1 MATKKK
7 EGNLVTFVAKVKVQR
22 YYKDGFGI
30 YVVEPTGN
38 KDKVKVDKDN
48 QVVISGNMGNT
59 LIPELEY
66 IITGKEVIHPR
77 FGLQYQ
83 ISSIMRESKTDGVSD
98 FLYAI
103 LPKNQ
108 VDTLLDV
115 YPNIVSM
122 IMKNET
128 IDFSKTKGIKEA
140 SFEKI
145 KKKIFD
151 NYDKF
156 DLLVTY
162 GDTLT
167 QAMLDKILKVYTQ
180 GTKQIKSLI
189 NTNPYQF
196 FLSLSGVGFKTADG
210 LILAL
215 EDKGKIVFEQPLRT
229 SIQRMYKAIEYILEQ
244 NESSGNTCM
253 DLKGLREE
261 CAKLTPEC
269 MGTFVECIRN
279 VSDKV
284 YLDKEHGLIGLKR
297 TRDKE
302 LFIYNKL
309 NKMNNMDNIWEII
322 DIEDYREVNGIRLT
336 EEQFNTAKLMS
347 EKNAIVLVGNGG
359 SGKSMS
365 MMSFVKACDNSNIS
379 YSLCSPTGKASK
391 VMSNYTGKKAKTIH
405 RLLEYNPDNLEEY
418 GSFFKYNANN
428 KLPTDLIII
437 DEFGMCDV
445 DLFYNLLL
453 AIDENRTKLLII
465 GDDGQLPSVGAGNIL
480 HDLIHLNIIPIN
492 RLTIIF
498 RYKEGGLAQACED
511 NRNGIPYLE
520 AIKSNSTKVLGNNK
534 DFIHMERY
542 DTPSTL
548 KCVEDCFTN
557 LIKKYPIEDVV
568 ILVAQNKGDL
578 GTVNINKRLQAIYHK
593 GKTSEK
599 FLMMGED
606 NKFIEGDKVV
616 QNKNNYKAT
625 SYPDKGKTSVFN
637 GNTGTIISI
646 HFDEVIIDFDGEMVV
661 YNKEDMVNVS
671 LAYAMTVH
679 KAQGS
684 QFKNVILCLPKAHT
698 FMLNSNI
705 IYTGESRTS
714 WRCFVVG
721 NLMTINRAI
730 KKRANLSRNTWLSIM

>member
-7 EGNLVTFVAKVKVQR
+7 ESNLVTFVAKVKVQR

-48 QVVISGNMGNT
+48 QVVISGNMGNA

-83 ISSIMRESKTDGVSD
+83 VSSIQRESKTDGVSD
-98 FLYAI
+98 FLYTI

-151 NYDKF
+151 NYAKF

-196 FLSLSGVGFKTADG
+196 FTSLSGVGFKTADG

-215 EDKGKIVFEQPLRT
+215 EDKGKIVFDQPLRT

-253 DLKGLREE
+253 DLKELREE

-269 MGTFVECIRN
+269 MCVFVECIRN

-302 LFIYNKL
+302 LYIYNKL
-309 NKMNNMDNIWEII
+309 NKMNKMGNIWDIVDI
-322 DIEDYREVNGIRLT
+322 DNYREVNGIRLT
-336 EEQFNTAKLMS
+336 DEQFNTATVMA
-347 EKNAIVLVGNGG
+347 NNNVGVLVGSPGT
-359 SGKSMS
+359 GKSQS
-365 MMSFVKACDNSNIS
+365 MMSFVKACDNSSIS
-379 YSLCSPTGKASK
+379 YALCSPTGKASK
-391 VMSNYTGKKAKTIH
+391 VMSNYTGKEAKTIH

-428 KLPTDLIII
+428 KLPFDLIII

-453 AIDENRTKLLII
+453 AINENRTKLLII
-465 GDDGQLPSVGAGNIL
+465 GDDGQLPSVGAGNVL
-480 HDLIHLNIIPIN
+480 HDLIHLGIVPIN
-492 RLTIIF
+492 RLTKVF
-498 RYKEGGLAQACED
+498 RYKDGGLAKACED

-520 AIKSNSTKVLGNNK
+520 TIKSNGTKVLGSNK
-534 DFIHMERY
+534 DFVHMERY

-548 KCVEDCFTN
+548 KCIEECFTN
-557 LIKKYPIEDVV
+557 LIKKYPIEDIL

-593 GKTSEK
+593 GKTGEK
-599 FLMMGED
+599 FLMMGEGR
-606 NKFIEGDKVV
+606 FIEGDKVV
-616 QNKNNYKAT
+616 QNKNNYRAT
-625 SYPDKGKTSVFN
+625 SYPNKGKTSIFN

-646 HFDEVIIDFDGEMVV
+646 NFDDVVIDFDGEVV
-661 YNKEDMVNVS
+661 IYNKEDMTNVS
-671 LAYAMTVH
+671 LAYAMTIH

-684 QFKNVILCLPKAHT
+684 QCKNVVLCLPKAHT

-705 IYTGESRTS
+705 IHTGESRTS
-714 WRCFVVG
+714 SRCIVIG
-721 NLMTINRAI
+721 NLSTINRAI